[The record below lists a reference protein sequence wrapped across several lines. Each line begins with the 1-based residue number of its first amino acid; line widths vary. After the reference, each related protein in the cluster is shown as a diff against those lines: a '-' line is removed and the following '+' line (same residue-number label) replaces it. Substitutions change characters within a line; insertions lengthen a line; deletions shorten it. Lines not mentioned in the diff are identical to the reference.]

1 MNLFDSI
8 AEAALKHYSTL
19 SGNGKPND
27 KEWTV
32 YSAIVAVKQQQPQ
45 TKVFVVSSGTGSKCL
60 GYDQVSKSC
69 DCLLRDSH
77 AEVLARRGFVFATIS
92 QMDALSRN
100 LSLSESTSFVSSSK
114 LLNTDTVS
122 KIANFSITPAVSF
135 YLYISDS
142 PCGDSTIYD
151 LDDNHVKFTGAK
163 LPTSTSDSSL
173 SISFVREPNH
183 QATSLMR
190 LKPGR
195 SNIKPESRTRSMSCS
210 DKIVRWNKVSE
221 RSERAFWKTRAFRFV
236 LFWTPLNNL
245 LRKKMRLAE
254 LATMSNSECL

>member
-1 MNLFDSI
+1 M
-8 AEAALKHYSTL
+8 
-19 SGNGKPND
+19 
-27 KEWTV
+27 
-32 YSAIVAVKQQQPQ
+32 
-45 TKVFVVSSGTGSKCL
+45 SSGTGSKCL

-100 LSLSESTSFVSSSK
+100 LSLSESTSFVSFSK